1 MWTYGRETGKPYDGV
16 RRPPQQVDGHHRST
30 MTPPSEKCSSARMRR
45 LLDLGCTITRGDT
58 HDRDFTTG
66 GGRNVC
72 RVTLP
77 DGFVV
82 VRDGPSREQ
91 AQEAALSAAD
101 LILRLLGHGDE

>member
-1 MWTYGRETGKPYDGV
+1 MWTYGRETAMPDDGAAC
-16 RRPPQQVDGHHRST
+16 PPQEIDGHHRST
-30 MTPPSEKCSSARMRR
+30 MTPPSEKCSSARTRR
-45 LLDLGCTITRGDT
+45 LLDLGCTITTGDT
-58 HDRDFTTG
+58 HDRDLTAG

-101 LILRLLGHGDE
+101 LILRLLGHWDE